1 MLLKKTNPNS
11 SNNNNNCLRILF
23 VENTEK
29 FSIEMVGLMVVRV
42 EDSHAPQNLTQ
53 RSKLYDF
60 WKLKRKKIVY
70 ANESDIMLRFMC
82 ALIWETFHIC
92 TSFAVFFYFERHR
105 IVFGFLALNEQMSKL
120 FSAFEMIS

>member
-60 WKLKRKKIVY
+60 
-70 ANESDIMLRFMC
+70 
-82 ALIWETFHIC
+82 
-92 TSFAVFFYFERHR
+92 
-105 IVFGFLALNEQMSKL
+105 
-120 FSAFEMIS
+120 